1 MEEHTF
7 TLTFAISGGF
17 QLIILAIFIRS
28 AWSFGNTKTS
38 VTTSAVAVSLI
49 YGKDTGRQVD
59 GRCTREAFHKR
70 PNVSQLEIAE
80 LIDQLLQK

>member
-7 TLTFAISGGF
+7 TLTFAISEGF
-17 QLIILAIFIRS
+17 PLLILDIFIRS
-28 AWSFGNTKTS
+28 LWRFGYENTS